1 MGSAARRVSTRVCH
15 SCPARGSSCH
25 CCAMSACNRC
35 APARSSGTKNQE
47 LDYGR
52 KFAHDTL
59 DFGTA
64 LRNTTLASLD
74 QEGFGL
80 ATTGAH
86 MQWPPK
92 ILLDDLHGRTLQLML
107 HYGVQGSLHLL
118 EFCKR

>member
-1 MGSAARRVSTRVCH
+1 MVA
-15 SCPARGSSCH
+15 
-25 CCAMSACNRC
+25 N
-35 APARSSGTKNQE
+35 
-47 LDYGR
+47 YGR

-59 DFGTA
+59 EFGTT

-86 MQWPPK
+86 TQWLPK
-92 ILLDDLHGRTLQLML
+92 ILLDYLHGRTLQLML
-107 HYGVQGSLHLL
+107 QYGVQGSLHFL